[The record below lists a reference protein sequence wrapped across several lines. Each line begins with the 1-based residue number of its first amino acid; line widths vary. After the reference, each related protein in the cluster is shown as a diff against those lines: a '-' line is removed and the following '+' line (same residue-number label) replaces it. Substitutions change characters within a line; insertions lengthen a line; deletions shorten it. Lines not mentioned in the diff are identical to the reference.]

1 MEKEN
6 IENLVEEGNN
16 TDNEVINSFVD
27 LPPVATV
34 NPEDLSEEAID
45 TEEDNTVETVEE
57 SNEEQVV
64 PETVEENSADNEV
77 INSFVD
83 LPPVATV
90 NPEDSSEET
99 IDEEENTVEP
109 VVESNEEQV
118 VPETVEENSADN
130 EVINSFVDL
139 PPVAPVSYEDSVEE
153 AIDTKED
160 NTVEPVESSNE
171 ETINETVG
179 EEVNVNKEVLEHP
192 DAKIT
197 LKTEEDEVIDKKEL
211 EELQAVKLSD
221 NSSLKFVLIL
231 GLILL
236 IFIFLMPIISE
247 YI

>member
-6 IENLVEEGNN
+6 IENLFEEGNN
-16 TDNEVINSFVD
+16 T
-27 LPPVATV
+27 
-34 NPEDLSEEAID
+34 
-45 TEEDNTVETVEE
+45 
-57 SNEEQVV
+57 
-64 PETVEENSADNEV
+64 
-77 INSFVD
+77 
-83 LPPVATV
+83 
-90 NPEDSSEET
+90 
-99 IDEEENTVEP
+99 
-109 VVESNEEQV
+109 
-118 VPETVEENSADN
+118 DN

-139 PPVAPVSYEDSVEE
+139 PPVAPVSYEDSSEE
-153 AIDTKED
+153 AIDTEED
-160 NTVEPVESSNE
+160 NTVEPVEESKE

-179 EEVNVNKEVLEHP
+179 QEVNVNKEVLEHP

-211 EELQAVKLSD
+211 EELQSVKLSD